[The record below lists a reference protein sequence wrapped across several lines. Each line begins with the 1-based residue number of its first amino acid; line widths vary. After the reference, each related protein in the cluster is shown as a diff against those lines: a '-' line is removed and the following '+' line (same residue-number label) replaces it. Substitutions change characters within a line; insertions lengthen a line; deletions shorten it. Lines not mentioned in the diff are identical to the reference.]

1 MRTGPGP
8 AGGSARALR
17 RHTGRVEPDP
27 ADAAHTV
34 APSDGAARPAHAAR
48 PTGQHRR
55 LVAAVIGAAAVL
67 AAAGV
72 GTTALLR
79 SDDAAPSALTSANM
93 ITVTPTVP
101 LTSRDLVALVGR
113 SPDFG
118 PLADESKRASCLTGL
133 GYPSTQQI
141 LGAEPVLIDGKPTI
155 VLVLPGDRPEELV
168 ALAVAPTCSSVTT
181 GLVADTTVRRP

>member
-1 MRTGPGP
+1 MGTEV
-8 AGGSARALR
+8 AA
-17 RHTGRVEPDP
+17 RHTGHVEPDP
-27 ADAAHTV
+27 SHTV
-34 APSDGAARPAHAAR
+34 TPAINSAGSAAHAAR
-48 PTGQHRR
+48 PTGHHRR
-55 LVAAVIGAAAVL
+55 LIAAAVGLAAVL
-67 AAAGV
+67 AAVGV
-72 GTTALLR
+72 GATALLR
-79 SDDAAPSALTSANM
+79 TDDRTHSAPTSANL

-118 PLADESKRASCLTGL
+118 PLADEAKRASCLTGL

-141 LGAEPVLIDGKPTI
+141 LGAQPLQIDGRPTI
-155 VLVLPGDRPEELV
+155 VLVLPGERPEELV